1 MQNPADTPNPAAT
14 AARRMTLYAVVLIVL
29 GLIGYGLAWS
39 EVGADATAA
48 DATTGATDAD
58 GMVDGMQDGGEQ
70 GGAEAAGQGGAEAAA
85 APSLTPLIFTIGP
98 AVLMLLMA
106 WMSRMIERSKPL
118 GMIGIHLGMV
128 LPVVFGIAYATV
140 GWGRF
145 TAWQAGEKPFANVV
159 LFVAMVLASLIATI
173 GILKARPSKDARG
186 A

>member
-1 MQNPADTPNPAAT
+1 
-14 AARRMTLYAVVLIVL
+14 VLIVL

-70 GGAEAAGQGGAEAAA
+70 GGVETAAA

>member
-39 EVGADATAA
+39 EVGADAGAG

-58 GMVDGMQDGGEQ
+58 GMVDGMEDGGEQ
-70 GGAEAAGQGGAEAAA
+70 GGVETAAA

-106 WMSRMIERSKPL
+106 WMSRMIERSKAL
-118 GMIGIHLGMV
+118 GMIGIHLGML

>member
-29 GLIGYGLAWS
+29 GVIGYGLAWS
-39 EVGADATAA
+39 EVGA

-70 GGAEAAGQGGAEAAA
+70 GGVETAAA

>member
-29 GLIGYGLAWS
+29 GVIGYGLAWS
-39 EVGADATAA
+39 EVGA

-58 GMVDGMQDGGEQ
+58 GMVDGMQDGAEQ
-70 GGAEAAGQGGAEAAA
+70 GGAETAGQGGAEVAA